1 MAEQAAPATRP
12 AAAPRRLR
20 KRVGPGRIAFQ
31 AGNYTLMGLYAAVCF
46 IPLLHVLA
54 VSFSTGAAAVANL
67 VGLWPVGFNT
77 KAYEFVAT
85 RVEFLRSVGVSF
97 LRLGAALPL
106 YMAFNCITA
115 YALSKRPKL
124 FPWRSAYLWFLF
136 VTMLFNG
143 GLIPTYFVVLKMG
156 LINRFWSLLIPLLPT
171 QVFNVILLLNFFRRV
186 PVELEEAAFIDGAGH
201 LQILWRVFLPVSTAA
216 TATIS
221 LFVLVFHWN
230 EWFFG
235 MIYLNDPRKFPL
247 ATYLR
252 TILIDLTSVDLDYA
266 DQEFFKFISDE
277 NSKAAQI
284 FIGMAPI
291 LLVYPFLQRY
301 FTKGLVLGAVKG

>member
-1 MAEQAAPATRP
+1 MAAQALPETP
-12 AAAPRRLR
+12 AAPRGLR
-20 KRVGPGRIAFQ
+20 KRVGPGRVVFQ
-31 AGNYTLMGLYAAVCF
+31 AGNYILMVLYAAVCF
-46 IPLLHVLA
+46 IPLLHILA

-85 RVEFLRSVGVSF
+85 RVEFLRSLGVSF

-106 YMAFNCITA
+106 YMVFNCITA
-115 YALSKRPKL
+115 YALSKREKL
-124 FPWRSAYLWFLF
+124 FSWRTGYVWFLF
-136 VTMLFNG
+136 LTMLFNG
-143 GLIPTYFVVLKMG
+143 GLIPTFFVVLKMG
-156 LINRFWSLLIPLLPT
+156 LINSFWSLLIPMLPT
-171 QVFNVILLLNFFRRV
+171 QVFNIILLLNFFRRV

-201 LQILWRVFLPVSTAA
+201 LQILWRVYLPVSTAA
-216 TATIS
+216 IATIS

-235 MIYLNDPRKFPL
+235 LIYLNDPRKFPL

-252 TILIDLTSVDLDYA
+252 TILIDLASVDLDYA
-266 DQEFFKFISDE
+266 GEEFFKFISDE

-284 FIGMAPI
+284 FIGMVPI

>member
-1 MAEQAAPATRP
+1 
-12 AAAPRRLR
+12 
-20 KRVGPGRIAFQ
+20 
-31 AGNYTLMGLYAAVCF
+31 
-46 IPLLHVLA
+46 
-54 VSFSTGAAAVANL
+54 
-67 VGLWPVGFNT
+67 
-77 KAYEFVAT
+77 
-85 RVEFLRSVGVSF
+85 
-97 LRLGAALPL
+97 
-106 YMAFNCITA
+106 
-115 YALSKRPKL
+115 
-124 FPWRSAYLWFLF
+124 
-136 VTMLFNG
+136 MLFNG

-156 LINRFWSLLIPLLPT
+156 MINRFWSLLIPLLPT
-171 QVFNVILLLNFFRRV
+171 QVFNIILLLNFFRRV

-201 LQILWRVFLPVSTAA
+201 LQILWRVYLPVSTAA
-216 TATIS
+216 IATIS

-235 MIYLNDPRKFPL
+235 LIYLHDPRKVPL

-266 DQEFFKFISDE
+266 DEEFFKFISDE

-284 FIGMAPI
+284 FIGMVPI

>member
-1 MAEQAAPATRP
+1 M
-12 AAAPRRLR
+12 
-20 KRVGPGRIAFQ
+20 
-31 AGNYTLMGLYAAVCF
+31 
-46 IPLLHVLA
+46 
-54 VSFSTGAAAVANL
+54 SFSTGAAAVANL

-85 RVEFLRSVGVSF
+85 RVEFLRSLGVSF

-106 YMAFNCITA
+106 FMVFNCITA
-115 YALSKRPKL
+115 YALSKRERL
-124 FPWRSAYLWFLF
+124 FSWRTAYVWFLF
-136 VTMLFNG
+136 ITMLFNG
-143 GLIPTYFVVLKMG
+143 GLIPTFFVVLKMG
-156 LINRFWSLLIPLLPT
+156 LINSFWSLLIPLLPT

-201 LQILWRVFLPVSTAA
+201 LQILWRINLPVSTAA
-216 TATIS
+216 IATIS

-235 MIYLNDPRKFPL
+235 LIYLNDPRKFPL

-266 DQEFFKFISDE
+266 DEEFFKFISDE

-284 FIGMAPI
+284 FIGMVPI

>member
-1 MAEQAAPATRP
+1 MAAQASPETHAGAPL
-12 AAAPRRLR
+12 RLR
-20 KRVGPGRIAFQ
+20 KRVGPGRVAFQ
-31 AGNYTLMGLYAAVCF
+31 VGNYALMVLYAVVCF
-46 IPLLHVLA
+46 IPLLHILA

-85 RVEFLRSVGVSF
+85 RVEFLRSLGVSF

-106 YMAFNCITA
+106 FMIFNCITA
-115 YALSKRPKL
+115 YALSKRERL
-124 FPWRSAYLWFLF
+124 FSWRTAYVWFLF

-143 GLIPTYFVVLKMG
+143 GLIPTFFVVLKMG
-156 LINRFWSLLIPLLPT
+156 LINSFWSLLIPLLPT

-201 LQILWRVFLPVSTAA
+201 LQILWRVYLPVSTAA
-216 TATIS
+216 IATIS

-235 MIYLNDPRKFPL
+235 LIYLNDPRKFPL

-266 DQEFFKFISDE
+266 DEEFFKFISDE

-284 FIGMAPI
+284 FIGMVPI

-301 FTKGLVLGAVKG
+301 FTRGLVLGAVKG